1 VRISLKENMK
11 TFKQLKKEQEELNQ
25 EQLECPKCGVICEWG
40 ELIEGTE
47 CGACWEYEEKVGE
60 NK

>member
-1 VRISLKENMK
+1 MK

-47 CGACWEYEEKVGE
+47 CGACWEYEEKIGE